1 MNSSFFDDDR
11 RELSDEFKEGMDY
24 SGSFLQGLDRFRP
37 DDAKDT
43 GTNVKSMEDAEQALT
58 DTLTYL
64 VSEGSK
70 KMDSSTVAL
79 LVKTISDTR
88 TILSSG
94 DLIREDVNG
103 QKEEPKEEP
112 EEQKAVSV
120 DTKHEISVR
129 SSSTRAVA
137 QADNGDYSDMV
148 DLISKLEK
156 NLRWPKTGY
165 SIDSGQ
171 IDYLSR
177 IKSFVSRFS
186 NVQELLKYC
195 IKYASD
201 DSQEG
206 LWDADMI
213 FLLIVYF
220 SKSPEKYISSF
231 VLSPLSYYEDPLNG
245 TRSYTLDEFMSY
257 YENNS

>member
-11 RELSDEFKEGMDY
+11 RELSDEFKRGMDF
-24 SGSFLQGLDRFRP
+24 SGSYLEGLDRFGP
-37 DDAKDT
+37 EKDT
-43 GTNVKSMEDAEQALT
+43 GTNIKSMEDAEQALT

-64 VSEGSK
+64 VGEGAK

-94 DLIREDVNG
+94 DLMREDVNG
-103 QKEEPKEEP
+103 QKEESKEEP

-120 DTKHEISVR
+120 DTKHDISVR

-137 QADNGDYSDMV
+137 QADNGDHSDIA

-177 IKSFVSRFS
+177 IKTFVSRFS
-186 NVQELLKYC
+186 DVHELLNYC
-195 IKYASD
+195 NEYASD
-201 DSQEG
+201 ESQEG

-231 VLSPLSYYEDPLNG
+231 VLSPLSYYEDPLKG

-257 YENNS
+257 YNQRK